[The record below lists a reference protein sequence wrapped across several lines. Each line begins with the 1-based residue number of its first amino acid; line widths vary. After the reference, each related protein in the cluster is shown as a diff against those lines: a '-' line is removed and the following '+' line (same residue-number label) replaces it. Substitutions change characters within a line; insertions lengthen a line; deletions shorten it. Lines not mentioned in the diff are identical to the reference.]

1 MENIFDTKISYY
13 NNVTDKVGSEISLRD
28 FLFCDKYKEQI
39 ETLRTTSD
47 MDVRKSL
54 KKQLPL
60 ATISGIFAPTRRTEN
75 LISHSRLICIDIDKQ
90 DNMNMEWFNDLD
102 KEWHHIPQILYAAH
116 SVGGAGWFVIF
127 RIAYPDKHQ
136 AQFEFFSIDTLDAF
150 YQA

>member
-90 DNMNMEWFNDLD
+90 DNMNVEWFNDLD
-102 KEWHHIPQILYAAH
+102 KEWHHIPQILYALIVWEGKDGSPSFASH
-116 SVGGAGWFVIF
+116 TPRNIETSSRLCVV
-127 RIAYPDKHQ
+127 
-136 AQFEFFSIDTLDAF
+136 TLPGKD
-150 YQA
+150 